1 MLLALRTYAPLE
13 LFSVKRMLRG
23 GMMQE
28 QLRELISF
36 REVVIEVIN
45 SAQ

>member
-1 MLLALRTYAPLE
+1 MLLALRTHAPLE

-28 QLRELISF
+28 QLRELVSF